1 MKKYRADVL
10 IHQKGLTESREQAKR
25 IIMQGKAYIGT
36 ERIYKAGDM
45 IAEDAEIVLK
55 DLPQKYV
62 SRGGYKLEKAIESF
76 ELNLEN
82 YICADFGASTGGFTD
97 CMLQNGASYVYA
109 IDVGYGQLDW
119 KLRSDDRVEVIER
132 TNIRYLD
139 TSVFKR
145 KLDLISIDVSFISLT
160 LILPVAFE
168 SISETGS
175 IVALIKPQF
184 EAGRE
189 NVGKKGIV
197 KDTRV
202 HRDVIKK
209 IINFV
214 IEKGLYAVNLDFS
227 PITGAQG
234 NIEYLVEI
242 SKSGVNIDDERV
254 EEVLSDA
261 KNSLV
266 GV

>member
-1 MKKYRADVL
+1 M
-10 IHQKGLTESREQAKR
+10 
-25 IIMQGKAYIGT
+25 
-36 ERIYKAGDM
+36 
-45 IAEDAEIVLK
+45 
-55 DLPQKYV
+55 
-62 SRGGYKLEKAIESF
+62 
-76 ELNLEN
+76 
-82 YICADFGASTGGFTD
+82 
-97 CMLQNGASYVYA
+97 
-109 IDVGYGQLDW
+109 
-119 KLRSDDRVEVIER
+119 
-132 TNIRYLD
+132 
-139 TSVFKR
+139 
-145 KLDLISIDVSFISLT
+145 T